1 MENKEKIKEKEKQKE
16 KVKEKEK
23 EKEKEN
29 KEENEKSNEKEN
41 SQKIST
47 KPEKRKRE
55 KKEPYIPID
64 LDKLKENI
72 EKDIKEK
79 FTFAPEDVE
88 RLLKLQKYEDGLTNG
103 VNNLGITIQNILDKQ
118 YEEYVKTFIKF
129 MDNVREEIRKRI
141 EEIENET
148 KKKLKEND
156 IRIVKCE
163 RDFFRLEAIRLNG
176 LCKDMSSKIEEMGFR
191 MKLLTNELNNMTIK
205 WKESENINKQLLVE
219 LESNIQSMKDVEREN
234 GEMKEKINK
243 IEENENNIESN
254 IERKNVINENEE
266 NNVNYN
272 VNNNNFD
279 DNNLIDYNNN
289 YNNENE
295 VNNNILI
302 EQAKNEKLY
311 EFIERLKNDL
321 RKERL
326 RNHKTLSEF
335 NKMIID
341 KNKLETIFSDCVE
354 EVRKNIF
361 NRKLKD
367 AVKDNT
373 KYKKN
378 QDLLNIPYVSNIKFN
393 QFLPADKRKIIE
405 IFVTNDEV
413 TNIIKNIIF
422 NKSNEEIENHMDMEG
437 INILNE
443 NRIQVPEKTVSAFKD
458 TKAKTK
464 TNFFVKSSY
473 NFANSF
479 GQKTM
484 LNFGTKNKFKPFK
497 PVF

>member
-1 MENKEKIKEKEKQKE
+1 MKKEETE
-16 KVKEKEK
+16 KVSE
-23 EKEKEN
+23 
-29 KEENEKSNEKEN
+29 
-41 SQKIST
+41 
-47 KPEKRKRE
+47 KPEKKKRE

-88 RLLKLQKYEDGLTNG
+88 RLLKLQKYEDGLTSG

-234 GEMKEKINK
+234 NEMKEKFNK
-243 IEENENNIESN
+243 NEGNEIPGDNEKREI
-254 IERKNVINENEE
+254 INENEE
-266 NNVNYN
+266 NNLNYN
-272 VNNNNFD
+272 MDNFAINNIENNDKVNNI
-279 DNNLIDYNNN
+279 DNISK
-289 YNNENE
+289 
-295 VNNNILI
+295 NILY
-302 EQAKNEKLY
+302 EQVKNEKLNDLV
-311 EFIERLKNDL
+311 ERLKNEL
-321 RKERL
+321 RKERI

-335 NKMIID
+335 NKMIVE
-341 KNKLETIFSDCVE
+341 KNKLENIFNDCVE

-361 NRKLKD
+361 NRKLKE
-367 AVKDNT
+367 KLNENS
-373 KYKKN
+373 KFKKN
-378 QDLLNIPYVSNIKFN
+378 KDLMNIPYVSNIKYN
-393 QFLPADKRKIIE
+393 QFLPSDKTKLIE
-405 IFVTNDEV
+405 MFLLKEEV
-413 TNIIKNIIF
+413 INVLQNIIF
-422 NKSNEEIENHMDMEG
+422 NKSNEDIENNTDIQG

-443 NRIQVPEKTVSAFKD
+443 NRIQVPEKTNSVFKD
-458 TKAKTK
+458 NKAKTK
-464 TNFFVKSSY
+464 TNFYIKSSY

-484 LNFGTKNKFKPFK
+484 INFGTKGKFKPFK
-497 PVF
+497 PNF